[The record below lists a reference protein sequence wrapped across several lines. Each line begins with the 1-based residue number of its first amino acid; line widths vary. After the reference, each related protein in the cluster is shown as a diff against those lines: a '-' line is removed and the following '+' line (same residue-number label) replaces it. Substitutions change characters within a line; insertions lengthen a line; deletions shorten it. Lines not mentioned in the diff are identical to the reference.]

1 MANSWFQFKEFKI
14 NQDKTAMKVGVDGV
28 LSGAVSHLSRSMNV
42 LDIGAGTGLLSLMAV
57 QRSDAQVTALEIE
70 KNAFNQC
77 VENIKLNKQED
88 RITALNVSFQDYYKE
103 CKEKFDFIICNPPFF
118 NNSFKSPD
126 EKRNIARH
134 SHLLP
139 KEELIKGVSEILIKN
154 GIFSVILPFESELIF
169 EQMCNN
175 YGLFCRYKLII
186 SPRENKKPNRIIIE
200 FSGEKEEILIENI
213 AIREN
218 DTNQYTKAYKK
229 LTKDFYLHF

>member
-1 MANSWFQFKEFKI
+1 
-14 NQDKTAMKVGVDGV
+14 
-28 LSGAVSHLSRSMNV
+28 
-42 LDIGAGTGLLSLMAV
+42 
-57 QRSDAQVTALEIE
+57 VTALEIE

-186 SPRENKKPNRIIIE
+186 SPKENKNPNRIIIE